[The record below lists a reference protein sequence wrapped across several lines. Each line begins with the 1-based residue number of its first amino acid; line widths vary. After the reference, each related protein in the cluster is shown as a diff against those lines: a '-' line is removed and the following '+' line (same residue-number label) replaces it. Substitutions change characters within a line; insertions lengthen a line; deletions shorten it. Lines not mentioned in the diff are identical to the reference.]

1 MTTRDLWQAGL
12 IGGMDWPGALAASA
26 AGLIPVSLLM
36 GSVMMRTGNILAP
49 GLFQTFANR
58 VSAVS

>member
-1 MTTRDLWQAGL
+1 MTTRNLWQAGL
-12 IGGMDWPGALAASA
+12 IGGMDWPGALAASV
-26 AGLIPVSLLM
+26 GLIPVSLLM
-36 GSVMMRTGNILAP
+36 GFVMMRTGNILAP